1 VLTVKVPFLFT
12 PRHCAA
18 GVLTLGFGILLT
30 ACGAPSAAGSPPSK
44 VALSGSAPVRIVA
57 AENQYGSV
65 ASQIG
70 GKYVSVTSIEDNPN
84 TDPHSYEV
92 SPSVARSVADAQV
105 VIENGLGYD
114 SFVDKIEAASSSSSR
129 RTINVPHLLGLPDSA
144 PNPHL
149 WYNPRTMP
157 AVATALVRA
166 LSALAPA
173 HEAAFK
179 ANEQKFVASLKPW
192 LTAIASFNRHHG
204 GTPAATTEPVA
215 DYLLSAM
222 GVVNKTPFRFQAA
235 VMNGTDPTPQDI
247 SLEKSFFTDHRVKLF
262 CYNEQVTSALTASI
276 RQTAL
281 DNHVAVVGVY
291 ETMPAGFSYQ
301 SWMLAEVHAIENA
314 ILHGKSTQH
323 L

>member
-1 VLTVKVPFLFT
+1 
-12 PRHCAA
+12 
-18 GVLTLGFGILLT
+18 
-30 ACGAPSAAGSPPSK
+30 
-44 VALSGSAPVRIVA
+44 VALSGSAPVQIVA

-70 GKYVSVTSIEDNPN
+70 GKYVSVTSVEDNPN
-84 TDPHSYEV
+84 TDPHTYEV
-92 SPSVARSVADAQV
+92 SPSVAKSVADAQV

-114 SFVDKIEAASSSSSR
+114 SFIDKIETASSGSNR
-129 RTINVPHLLGLPDSA
+129 KTINAQHVLGLPDST

-157 AVATALVRA
+157 AVANALVGA
-166 LSALAPA
+166 LSAVAPA
-173 HEAAFK
+173 HKAAFK
-179 ANEQKFVASLKPW
+179 ANEKKFVASLKPW
-192 LTAIASFNRHHG
+192 LMAITSFKQHHRG
-204 GTPAATTEPVA
+204 APAATTEPVA
-215 DYLLSAM
+215 DYLLTAM
-222 GVVNKTPFRFQAA
+222 GVDNRAPFRFQAA
-235 VMNGTDPTPQDI
+235 IMNGTDPTPQDI
-247 SLEKSFFTDHRVKLF
+247 SLEKSFFTDQRVKVF

-291 ETMPAGFSYQ
+291 ETMPTGFSYQ